1 MKHLI
6 RPRHL
11 LTLLLLGGALALGG
25 CVAYP
30 GGYYGSPAYGYAG
43 PPVTVGVGGGWG
55 WWGGDWGRG
64 GDDWGDGGDGGGD
77 RGWHGGWHH

>member
-1 MKHLI
+1 MHRFF

-30 GGYYGSPAYGYAG
+30 AGYYGGPAYGYAG
-43 PPVTVGVGGGWG
+43 PPVTVGIGGGWG
-55 WWGGDWGRG
+55 WWGGWHHDD
-64 GDDWGDGGDGGGD
+64 DDWG
-77 RGWHGGWHH
+77 GWRGGWHR